1 MAVVSAT
8 KSSVA
13 PMSRSLKPRPST
25 QTETGADA
33 GKLLMVTAV
42 ETRVAAQGNARED
55 RLRCRQHDLRQ
66 HIGIL
71 EFKPFKNGLPVQP
84 DSAQDALAA

>member
-1 MAVVSAT
+1 
-8 KSSVA
+8 
-13 PMSRSLKPRPST
+13 
-25 QTETGADA
+25 
-33 GKLLMVTAV
+33 MVTAV